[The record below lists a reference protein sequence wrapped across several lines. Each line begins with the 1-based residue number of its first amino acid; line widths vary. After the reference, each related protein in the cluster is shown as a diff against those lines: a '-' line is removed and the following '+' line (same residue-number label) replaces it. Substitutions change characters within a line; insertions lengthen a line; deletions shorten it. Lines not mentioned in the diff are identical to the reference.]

1 MKRDR
6 KKRVKSRR
14 PVATSALKYDE
25 GFKQA
30 FEEREKREEEV
41 MVCAM
46 YDEESEA
53 IIKEEVSKMEKELK
67 SQRNLLANLSKKRSK
82 RDKISKKEVEA
93 KDEDDEFKVAVLD
106 VGMATVKV
114 L

>member
-14 PVATSALKYDE
+14 SIGTRALGYDE
-25 GFKQA
+25 DFKEKIA
-30 FEEREKREEEV
+30 EREKRED
-41 MVCAM
+41 MM
-46 YDEESEA
+46 YASSM
-53 IIKEEVSKMEKELK
+53 ISKRTIKEMATQEMLMEKM
-67 SQRNLLANLSKKRSK
+67 ANLSKERSTRIEK
-82 RDKISKKEVEA
+82 SKKEVKA